1 MSRPR
6 RNAKAPT
13 RNDDTRYM
21 ISSDGLQK
29 RPAEHTSV
37 AQVANALGPRTCA
50 EAMARPDA
58 AQWEAASE
66 EEICVFQRLG
76 IYEVVPRSKN
86 RRVVGSKWVF
96 EVKKGPDRQII
107 KYKAMAQG
115 FTQVEGIN

>member
-1 MSRPR
+1 
-6 RNAKAPT
+6 
-13 RNDDTRYM
+13 
-21 ISSDGLQK
+21 
-29 RPAEHTSV
+29 
-37 AQVANALGPRTCA
+37 
-50 EAMARPDA
+50 MARPDA